1 MRRRARAGA
10 ALGAA
15 LLAAILPTTASA
27 STGGGFTTAPDRGP
41 SGTAITVSSTEPC
54 PAPAAG
60 ADLLGVGVFVGDDF
74 RIVASAEIAAG
85 VDRSWSGSVTV
96 PVGTR
101 NGWYVVQPVCA
112 YSDDSIAPYTGHE
125 FVVTSPEG
133 TPDPVVRISGAD
145 RIATAIEASRDLIPT
160 GHVRSV
166 VLSRADSY
174 ADALAGTPLATVLR
188 APLLLT
194 GRTELDARV
203 EAELQRVLEAGGEV
217 HLLGGTAA
225 LSAAVADR
233 VRAMGFTAVRYAGT
247 NRYDTAVKVAATGVQ
262 EPTAVLLA
270 TGRDFRDGLVAGA
283 AAPVAD
289 PDSKFGFGV
298 VLLTDGPV
306 LPPQTRDY
314 LRSLGNV
321 RRYAVGAEAAAADPS
336 AERLV
341 GTDHA
346 ATSVRVAERFF
357 PDVNVVGLAS
367 SASFADALA
376 GGAHVANRG
385 EPLLLTDPG
394 SLPSSV
400 AAYLNAR
407 RSAVVLGFVYGGTAA
422 VGDGVRTSVSVAIS

>member
-1 MRRRARAGA
+1 MRRRARAGV
-10 ALGAA
+10 ALGVA
-15 LLAAILPTTASA
+15 LLAAILPGTATA
-27 STGGGFTTAPDRGP
+27 STGGGYTTTPDRGP
-41 SGTAITVSSTEPC
+41 AGTAITVSSTEPC

-74 RIVASAEIAAG
+74 RIVASAEVTAAA
-85 VDRSWSGSVTV
+85 DRSWSGTVTV
-96 PVGTR
+96 PQGTR

-112 YSDDSIAPYTGHE
+112 YSDDKLAPYSGHE

-133 TPDPVVRISGAD
+133 SPDPVVRVSGTD
-145 RIATAIEASRDLIPT
+145 RIATAIEASRDLVPT
-160 GHVRSV
+160 GTVRSV

-174 ADALAGTPLATVLR
+174 ADALAGTPLAVVLR

-194 GRTELDARV
+194 GRTGLDPRV
-203 EAELQRVLEAGGEV
+203 QAELQRVLEAGGEV

-225 LSAAVADR
+225 LSDAVADQ
-233 VRAMGFTAVRYAGT
+233 VRALGFAVVRYAGT

-262 EPTAVLLA
+262 EPSAVLLA

-289 PDSKFGFGV
+289 PDSEFGFGV

-306 LPPQTRDY
+306 LPPETRDY

-321 RRYAVGAEAAAADPS
+321 RRYAVGAEAAAADPT

-341 GTDHA
+341 GSDHA

-367 SASFADALA
+367 NASFADALA
-376 GGAHVANRG
+376 GGAHIANRG

-400 AAYLNAR
+400 AAYLNAHEA
-407 RSAVVLGFVYGGTAA
+407 AVVLGFVYGGTAA
-422 VGDGVRTSVSVAIS
+422 VGEGVRSSAAVAIS